1 MELVKH
7 TNKPAKNSPVSRAR
21 TSSSLS
27 AHTSTSRDIPKCTM
41 GSMFRSEEM
50 VLCQLFVQPEAAY
63 ISMYELGEAGIA
75 QFRDLSLLV
84 MFRDLFFRTSSP
96 FESNM
101 INGQSLKKLLNPHVN
116 DFQRRYV
123 SEVRRCSEMERKLR
137 YVRGELPEPPPPPKP
152 SPTLL
157 SPREINILEER
168 IDYVES
174 EIQEIT
180 RNAQNL
186 KTDYLSLKE
195 LKLLIEKTQT
205 FFQDH
210 SHHRKISAS
219 VQVYNN
225 EGVLGHLGFI
235 AGVVATPKVASF
247 ERMLWRISHG
257 NIFFKQ
263 AQIDEPL
270 KDPVTGH
277 ELQKTVF
284 VVFFHGEQIKLRVKK
299 VCNGFQATLYHCPAT
314 YKEQQEMLAGI
325 VSRIKDLEI
334 GHELQKTVFVVFFHG
349 EQIKLRVKKVCNGF
363 QATLYHCPAT
373 YKEQQEMLAGI
384 VSRIKDLEIVLE
396 QTEQHRRLVLA
407 NIARDLSTWL
417 VAVRREQAI
426 YHTLN
431 MFSMDIVK
439 KCLIA
444 ECWVPRIDLPILQK
458 ALDNGVKASGSPI
471 PSFLHHVTTHE
482 TPPTFNRVNKFTSG
496 FQNLIDSYG
505 VASYREVNPALYT
518 IITFPFLFAVMF
530 GDVGHG
536 LIMTAFAA
544 IIIILEKRLAKK
556 KTDNEIWNIFFGGR
570 YIILLMGIFS
580 IYTGLIY
587 NDMFSKSLNIFGSS
601 WKNTYDNETLVRHR
615 MLELDPAI
623 AYTQTPYPF
632 GLDPA
637 WQFAANNIIF
647 LNSFKMKLSI
657 IFGVIH
663 MAFGVTMS
671 VVNFNFFKRNYMIY
685 LQYIP
690 QILFLLLLFWYLCIL
705 MFMKW
710 TMYSAVSPDP
720 AYGTYCAPS
729 VLIIFIN
736 MMLMKK
742 SESRPP
748 CPQHMY
754 AGQEP
759 LQKTFIAIAFLCVPI
774 MLFGKPVYQMIAD
787 KKKKQYQQGVESG
800 DVAEKDPHD
809 GGMGEVLITQA
820 IHTIEYVLGT
830 VSHTASYLRL
840 WALSLAHAH
849 YVLHLCQI

>member
-1 MELVKH
+1 MEDDTVEEMYEAT
-7 TNKPAKNSPVSRAR
+7 TNSIDDLGPGPD
-21 TSSSLS
+21 
-27 AHTSTSRDIPKCTM
+27 ST
-41 GSMFRSEEM
+41 MFRSEEM

-63 ISMYELGEAGIA
+63 VSMYELGEAGIA
-75 QFRDLSLLV
+75 QFRD
-84 MFRDLFFRTSSP
+84 
-96 FESNM
+96 
-101 INGQSLKKLLNPHVN
+101 LNPHVN

-137 YVRGELPEPPPPPKP
+137 WVSGELPEPPPPPKH
-152 SPTLL
+152 SPRVLT
-157 SPREINILEER
+157 PREINILEER
-168 IDYVES
+168 IDYIES

-186 KTDYLSLKE
+186 KTDYLALIE

-210 SHHRKISAS
+210 SAHRKISAS

-225 EGVLGHLGFI
+225 EGAIGHLGFI
-235 AGVVATPKVASF
+235 AGVVATPRVASF

-263 AQIDEPL
+263 AQIDQPL

-299 VCNGFQATLYHCPAT
+299 VCHGFQATLYPCPAT
-314 YKEQQEMLAGI
+314 YKEQQEMIAGI
-325 VSRIKDLEI
+325 GSRIKDLE
-334 GHELQKTVFVVFFHG
+334 
-349 EQIKLRVKKVCNGF
+349 
-363 QATLYHCPAT
+363 
-373 YKEQQEMLAGI
+373 M
-384 VSRIKDLEIVLE
+384 VLE

-407 NIARDLSTWL
+407 NIGRDISTWM
-417 VAVRREQAI
+417 VAVRKEKAI

-444 ECWVPRIDLPILQK
+444 ECWVPRQDLHILQK

-471 PSFLHHVTTHE
+471 PSILHHVPTRE
-482 TPPTFNRVNKFTSG
+482 VPPTFNRTNKFTRG
-496 FQNLIDSYG
+496 FQTLIDSYG
-505 VASYREVNPALYT
+505 IASYREVNPALYT

-530 GDVGHG
+530 GDMGHG
-536 LIMTAFAA
+536 LIITIFAA
-544 IIIILEKRLAKK
+544 TLVINERNFAKK

-570 YIILLMGIFS
+570 YIMLLMGIFS

-587 NDMFSKSLNIFGSS
+587 NDLFSKSLNVFGSS
-601 WKNTYDNETLVRHR
+601 WKNVYDLDTLTNRSSFD
-615 MLELDPAI
+615 LDPAV
-623 AYTQTPYPF
+623 AYTQTPYPL

-663 MAFGVTMS
+663 MAFGVTLS
-671 VVNFNFFKRNYMIY
+671 VVNFNFFKKTELIL
-685 LQYIP
+685 LQYLP

-705 MFMKW
+705 MFIKW
-710 TMYSAVSPDP
+710 FMYSAIATDP
-720 AYGTYCAPS
+720 ALGTSCAPS

-736 MMLMKK
+736 MMLLKPA
-742 SESRPP
+742 ETAPP
-748 CPQHMY
+748 CRTFMFD
-754 AGQEP
+754 GQDAI
-759 LQKTFIAIAFLCVPI
+759 QKAFLAIAFLCVPV
-774 MLFGKPVYQMIAD
+774 MLFGKPVYQIIAA
-787 KKKKQYQQGVESG
+787 KKKKQSQQGVESG
-800 DVAEKDPHD
+800 EIEPSEDD
-809 GGMGEVLITQA
+809 GGLSEVLITQA

-840 WALSLAHAH
+840 WALSLAHAQLSAVLWQRVLRMGLSGGSPVNAIML
-849 YVLHLCQI
+849 YVIFAVWAFFTLAILVLMEGLSAFLHTLRLHWVEFMSKFYDGQGYSFFPFSFSAILENDEEEVPAKPNGRPPE

>member
-1 MELVKH
+1 
-7 TNKPAKNSPVSRAR
+7 
-21 TSSSLS
+21 
-27 AHTSTSRDIPKCTM
+27 M

-63 ISMYELGEAGIA
+63 VSMYELGETGIA
-75 QFRDLSLLV
+75 QFRD
-84 MFRDLFFRTSSP
+84 
-96 FESNM
+96 
-101 INGQSLKKLLNPHVN
+101 LNPHVN

-137 YVRGELPEPPPPPKP
+137 WVAGELPEPPPPPKP
-152 SPTLL
+152 SPRIL

-168 IDYVES
+168 IDYIES

-210 SHHRKISAS
+210 SAHRKISAS
-219 VQVYNN
+219 VQIYNN

-235 AGVVATPKVASF
+235 AGVVATPRVPSF

-263 AQIDEPL
+263 AQIEEPL

-284 VVFFHGEQIKLRVKK
+284 LVFFHGEQIKLRVKK
-299 VCNGFQATLYHCPAT
+299 VCHGFQATLYPCPAT
-314 YKEQQEMLAGI
+314 YKEQQDMMSGVE
-325 VSRIKDLEI
+325 SRIKDLE
-334 GHELQKTVFVVFFHG
+334 
-349 EQIKLRVKKVCNGF
+349 
-363 QATLYHCPAT
+363 
-373 YKEQQEMLAGI
+373 M
-384 VSRIKDLEIVLE
+384 VLE
-396 QTEQHRRLVLA
+396 QTEQHRRLFLN
-407 NIARDLSTWL
+407 NIATDISTWM
-417 VAVRREQAI
+417 VAVRKEKAI

-444 ECWVPRIDLPILQK
+444 ECWVPRRDLHILQK
-458 ALDNGVKASGSPI
+458 ALDDGVKASGSPI
-471 PSFLHHVTTHE
+471 PSILHHVPTHE
-482 TPPTFNRVNKFTSG
+482 IPPTFNRTNKFTRG

-505 VASYREVNPALYT
+505 IASYREVNPALYT

-530 GDVGHG
+530 GDLGHG
-536 LIMTAFAA
+536 IIMTTFAA
-544 IIIILEKRLAKK
+544 FTVIFEKKLSKN

-570 YIILLMGIFS
+570 YIILLMGLFS
-580 IYTGLIY
+580 MYTGLIY
-587 NDMFSKSLNIFGSS
+587 NDVFSKSLNIFGSS
-601 WKNTYDNETLVRHR
+601 WRNVYDMATLNSTQKNFD
-615 MLELDPAI
+615 LDPAE
-623 AYTQTPYPF
+623 AYTPGPYPL
-632 GLDPA
+632 GIDPA
-637 WQFAANNIIF
+637 WQFASNNIIF

-671 VVNFNFFKRNYMIY
+671 VVNFNFFKKTEMIY

-690 QILFLLLLFWYLCIL
+690 QILFLMLLFWYLCIL
-705 MFMKW
+705 MFLKW
-710 TMYSAVSPDP
+710 IMYSANSTDP
-720 AYGTYCAPS
+720 AYGTSCAPS
-729 VLIIFIN
+729 VLILFIN

-742 SESRPP
+742 TEAREGCLPFMFP
-748 CPQHMY
+748 
-754 AGQEP
+754 GQDTI
-759 LQKTFIAIAFLCVPI
+759 QKMFLAVAFLCIPV
-774 MLFGKPVYQMIAD
+774 MLFGKPVYQMMAA
-787 KKKKQYQQGVESG
+787 KKRKQYQQGVESG
-800 DVAEKDPHD
+800 DVVKEPED
-809 GGMGEVLITQA
+809 GMGEILITQA

-840 WALSLAHAH
+840 WALSLAHAQLSAVLWQRVLRMGMLWGLPAGPVIL
-849 YVLHLCQI
+849 YVIFAIWAFFTLAILVLMEGLSAFLHTLRLHWVEFMSKFYEGQGYAFVPFSFADILEHDEDEPPAQTNGAPPE